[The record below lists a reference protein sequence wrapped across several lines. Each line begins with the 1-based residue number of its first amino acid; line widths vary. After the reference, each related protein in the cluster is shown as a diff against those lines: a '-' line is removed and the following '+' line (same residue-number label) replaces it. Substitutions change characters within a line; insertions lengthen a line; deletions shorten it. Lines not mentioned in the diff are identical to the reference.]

1 MLLAYEHVNETN
13 GESRFARI
21 YYERVVAAPRRGVS
35 RLKPSNLD
43 TGSVAM
49 WHNIRNRFVKIS
61 VHSRWRV
68 YREPLR
74 DVSALG
80 LRSAFQIRLICE
92 IINQTEII
100 NNGIICCTAFRLSR
114 RKLTRATYAI
124 VLYIICY
131 RIKDIVG

>member
-1 MLLAYEHVNETN
+1 VTLSNAMLYMRYEHISETN
-13 GESRFARI
+13 GESRARFARI
-21 YYERVVAAPRRGVS
+21 YYGLVVAAPRRAVS

-74 DVSALG
+74 DVSAFG
-80 LRSAFQIRLICE
+80 LKSAFQIRLKLL
-92 IINQTEII
+92 IN
-100 NNGIICCTAFRLSR
+100 
-114 RKLTRATYAI
+114 
-124 VLYIICY
+124 
-131 RIKDIVG
+131 